1 MLRRSIWHFVTCLLQ
16 GLPKTGFPL
25 IFHGSTGQEMQEANS
40 PSFFNPM
47 EITDIKDYVQ
57 DLMDIKSPRVLA
69 KDNGI
74 ISPYHQQ
81 VKRKL
86 ILINLFFALGL
97 VN

>member
-1 MLRRSIWHFVTCLLQ
+1 
-16 GLPKTGFPL
+16 
-25 IFHGSTGQEMQEANS
+25 MQEANS

-47 EITDIKDYVQ
+47 EIADILHYVQ
-57 DLMDIKSPRVLA
+57 DLMDIKSPRALA
-69 KDNGI
+69 EDIGI

-81 VKRKL
+81 VKQKL